1 MFCVRVAVRVK
12 PDGRERFVAQLKT
25 EEREVPERF
34 AGCERFAVFSDPAD
48 PHSVLLY
55 EEWKTREAAEAYLRS
70 DYFRDAGAI
79 LYPLME
85 GRPDSAYY
93 VAERVGP

>member
-12 PDGRERFVAQLKT
+12 PEGRDRFVAQLKT

-48 PHSVLLY
+48 PDSVLLY
-55 EEWKTREAAEAYLRS
+55 EEWKTREAAEAYLGS
-70 DYFRDAGAI
+70 DYFREAGAI
-79 LYPLME
+79 LFPLME

-93 VAERVGP
+93 EAERVGP